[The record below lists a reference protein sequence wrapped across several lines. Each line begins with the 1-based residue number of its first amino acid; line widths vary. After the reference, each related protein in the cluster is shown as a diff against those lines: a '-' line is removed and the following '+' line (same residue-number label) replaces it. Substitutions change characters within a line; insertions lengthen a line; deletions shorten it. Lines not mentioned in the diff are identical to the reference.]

1 MRDDIRWTQRFNNFK
16 KALKQL
22 DDAVEI
28 VEQRALSPLE
38 KQGVIQAFEYN
49 YELAWKTLKDFYEYQ
64 GEKGIQG
71 SRDAIRIAFQRGLIE
86 DGDLWFAMVQSR
98 ILTSH
103 TYNEEIT
110 EKILVDIF
118 EKYYDAF
125 HALKE
130 SFEKRLTELDSRN
143 E

>member
-1 MRDDIRWTQRFNNFK
+1 MRDDIRWTQRFSNFK

-49 YELAWKTLKDFYEYQ
+49 YELAWMTLKDFYEYQ

-71 SRDAIRIAFQRGLIE
+71 SRDAIRLAFQRGLIE

-103 TYNEEIT
+103 TYNEEIM
-110 EKILVDIF
+110 EEILVDIF
-118 EKYYDAF
+118 ERYYDAF
-125 HALKE
+125 HTLKE
-130 SFEKRLTELDSRN
+130 SFEKQLTEPESKDK
-143 E
+143 